1 MQNLKNKTC
10 HNKTCNILKEYSL
23 VILPWDLVLFVGVQ
37 DLTESSVEFITLI
50 YHEEIMYQLKKF
62 KVLFVKAI
70 SVTFRRIYSDK
81 CLSVTIVHC
90 LFIQSGL

>member
-1 MQNLKNKTC
+1 M
-10 HNKTCNILKEYSL
+10 
-23 VILPWDLVLFVGVQ
+23 
-37 DLTESSVEFITLI
+37 EFITLII

>member
-1 MQNLKNKTC
+1 
-10 HNKTCNILKEYSL
+10 
-23 VILPWDLVLFVGVQ
+23 
-37 DLTESSVEFITLI
+37 
-50 YHEEIMYQLKKF
+50 MYQLKKF

-70 SVTFRRIYSDK
+70 SVTFRHIYSDK